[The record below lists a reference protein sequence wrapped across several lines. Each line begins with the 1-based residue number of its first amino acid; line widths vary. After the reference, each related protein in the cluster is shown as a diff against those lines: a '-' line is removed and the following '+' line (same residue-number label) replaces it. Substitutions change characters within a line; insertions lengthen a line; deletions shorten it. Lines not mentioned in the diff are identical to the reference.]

1 MRCLKLGPLPS
12 HFVLQPFIVVLFRP
26 PLCLHVDAGD
36 NFLVGFI
43 FLFSYSLH
51 EKTTTILSIMIWAHT
66 SANKSQQSLSWA
78 LIALPDVW
86 FVSSSLFCR
95 SSYFFLYKVCHK
107 TKRRKR
113 CEMMKPTAF
122 LLKKLVRWCQS
133 CPSLTVFQRMLF

>member
-12 HFVLQPFIVVLFRP
+12 HFVLQPFIVVLLRP
-26 PLCLHVDAGD
+26 PLCLRVDAGD

-51 EKTTTILSIMIWAHT
+51 EKTTTILPIMIWAHT

-86 FVSSSLFCR
+86 FVSSSLFRR

-113 CEMMKPTAF
+113 CEMTKPTAF

-133 CPSLTVFQRMLF
+133 CPSLTVFQRMLS